1 MDDQRPGRPRGLLVR
16 GAAVGAARRAVRPRD
31 ADPARNAMMPLYL
44 LDRDGVVIVNRSTK
58 VKAPDDLELL
68 PGVAQ

>member
-1 MDDQRPGRPRGLLVR
+1 
-16 GAAVGAARRAVRPRD
+16 
-31 ADPARNAMMPLYL
+31 MMPLYL